1 MKYNY
6 SEFQQ
11 AIKNLHWSKQELA
24 DRLSVIGH
32 ETEVTGEELDVT
44 VTSNRKDCQNFQY
57 LVFDLCGVT
66 EELEQSNPP
75 SVYSHSNVIPVS
87 IEQVNRLLG
96 SNLEPSVLKK
106 LEKLGFI
113 VETNGVRP
121 PDFRTGIETVADIA
135 EEVLRV
141 VGFEAISIKE
151 LPKTNIKVSPDY
163 EKQLAIKQKLAD
175 IGLFETRTYS
185 FESSGDL
192 ELKNPF
198 SATTPYLRTSLIQ
211 GLLVTAS
218 KNPFMKRV
226 SCFEIGNVFNP
237 DEQTVLG
244 VLLTGQKNYDHAIQ
258 QITKVLGVTIT
269 FQPVEDTLLTA
280 SGVKQPNPVSAQ
292 LPIDKITEVKPT
304 NRPVDLPQF
313 QPVSKFPPLVRDV
326 TLIDAEFDSSTA
338 AKIFPELLFVEE
350 IDNYVS
356 PETNKQSVTYRF
368 LFQKFESSFV
378 DEEIR
383 SIDQRLLKHF
393 NNE

>member
-1 MKYNY
+1 M
-6 SEFQQ
+6 
-11 AIKNLHWSKQELA
+11 
-24 DRLSVIGH
+24 
-32 ETEVTGEELDVT
+32 
-44 VTSNRKDCQNFQY
+44 
-57 LVFDLCGVT
+57 
-66 EELEQSNPP
+66 
-75 SVYSHSNVIPVS
+75 
-87 IEQVNRLLG
+87 
-96 SNLEPSVLKK
+96 
-106 LEKLGFI
+106 
-113 VETNGVRP
+113 
-121 PDFRTGIETVADIA
+121 
-135 EEVLRV
+135 
-141 VGFEAISIKE
+141 
-151 LPKTNIKVSPDY
+151 
-163 EKQLAIKQKLAD
+163 
-175 IGLFETRTYS
+175 
-185 FESSGDL
+185 
-192 ELKNPF
+192 KNPF
-198 SATTPYLRTSLIQ
+198 SATTPFLRTSLIQ

-244 VLLTGQKNYDHAIQ
+244 ILLTGQKNYDHVIQ
-258 QITKVLGVTIT
+258 QINKVLGVTIT

-292 LPIDKITEVKPT
+292 LPIDKITEVKLT

-326 TLIDAEFDSSTA
+326 TLIDTEFDASTA

>member
-6 SEFQQ
+6 SDFQE
-11 AIKNLHWSKQELA
+11 AIENLYWNKQELA

-32 ETEVTGEELDVT
+32 ETVVTDEQLDVT

-66 EELEQSNPP
+66 EELMQSNPP
-75 SVYSHSNVIPVS
+75 SGYSHSNVIPVS
-87 IEQVNRLLG
+87 IEQVNKLLG

-113 VETNGVRP
+113 VEVNGVRP
-121 PDFRTGIETVADIA
+121 PDFRTGIETVADVA

-151 LPKTNIKVSPDY
+151 LTKTDIKVSPDY
-163 EKQLAIKQKLAD
+163 EKQLAIKQKLAG

-185 FESSGDL
+185 FESSGVV

-198 SATTPYLRTSLIQ
+198 SATMPYLRTSLLQ
-211 GLLVTAS
+211 GLLATAS
-218 KNPFMKRV
+218 KNPYMKRV
-226 SCFEIGNVFNP
+226 SCFEIGNIFNS
-237 DEQTVLG
+237 DEQTVLEI
-244 VLLTGQKNYDHAIQ
+244 LLTGQKNYDHVTQ
-258 QITKVLGVTIT
+258 QVNEVLGINVT

-280 SGVKQPNPVSAQ
+280 SGVKQPNPVSVQ
-292 LPIDKITEVKPT
+292 LPIDKIPEVKPT

-326 TLIDAEFDSSTA
+326 TLIDTEFDPSTA

-350 IDNYVS
+350 IDSYVN
-356 PETNKQSVTYRF
+356 PETNKRSVTYRF